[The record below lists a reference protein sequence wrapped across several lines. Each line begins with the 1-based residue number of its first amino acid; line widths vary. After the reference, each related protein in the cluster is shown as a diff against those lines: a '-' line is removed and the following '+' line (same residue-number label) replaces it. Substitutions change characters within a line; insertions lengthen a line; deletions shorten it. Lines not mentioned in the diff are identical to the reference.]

1 MREDFYQTNKKLV
14 NNISFLELNGKLL
27 VNENDITLSKILF
40 SENITFIIFRSFVE
54 SDSLTIYIIH
64 YYLLVLIRR

>member
-27 VNENDITLSKILF
+27 VNENDITLSKD
-40 SENITFIIFRSFVE
+40 FI
-54 SDSLTIYIIH
+54 
-64 YYLLVLIRR
+64 